1 MKTKP
6 EKQLKIALTSVL
18 IALLVV
24 VTGLAFVYKKHQVD
38 LLQKDL
44 KINVLMDE
52 IGEIK
57 SQNQK
62 MNEYFAA
69 EKGNLKEAVSQ
80 MVDVQKKVTEIGLDS
95 EKQKELQKNLAIANG
110 NLLQL
115 VQKKEETIHALKTQ
129 NRQESGTAIGK
140 EDGFVNILILGENA
154 GLTDTIMVASINTKT
169 RKVTLLSVP
178 RDLFYNGRK
187 INEYYEKFGMEEMQK
202 AIKAVT
208 GIAIEKYVVV
218 DMSSFVD
225 IIDQVGGIDLDV
237 PKNITDASYPGPNHT
252 YTTVS
257 FKKGYQ
263 HMNGT
268 TALKYARSR
277 KSTTDFDRSERQQQ
291 IILALRQKAE
301 EMNLKDDLG
310 KLSEMYT
317 AIKDKVATNIGP
329 LETLNYYNDYRTF
342 EIKSGNT
349 ISNQNYLYSTTNSA
363 GQYIL
368 LPQKNSYVALQGY
381 IKKLVNQ

>member
-24 VTGLAFVYKKHQVD
+24 VTGLAFVYKKHQLD

-62 MNEYFAA
+62 MNEYFTV

-80 MVDVQKKVTEIGLDS
+80 MTEVQKKVTEIGLDS
-95 EKQKELQKNLAIANG
+95 EKQKELQKNLAVANG

-129 NRQESGTAIGK
+129 SREGNGAVIGK
-140 EDGFVNILILGENA
+140 EDGFVNVLILGENV
-154 GLTDTIMVASINTKT
+154 GLTDTIMIASINTKT
-169 RKVTLLSVP
+169 RKITLLSVP

-187 INEYYEKFGMEEMQK
+187 INEYYEKFGMDEMQK

-237 PKNITDASYPGPNHT
+237 PKNITDSSYPGPNHT

-268 TALKYARSR
+268 SALKYARSR

-291 IILALRQKAE
+291 IIMALRQKAE

-310 KLSEMYT
+310 KLSEMYN
-317 AIKDKVATNIGP
+317 AIKDKVVTNIGP

-349 ISNQNYLYSTTNSA
+349 ISNQNYLYSTTNTA

-368 LPQKNSYVALQGY
+368 LPQKNSYVALQSY

>member
-24 VTGLAFVYKKHQVD
+24 VTGLAFVYKKHQLD

-62 MNEYFAA
+62 MNEYFTV

-80 MVDVQKKVTEIGLDS
+80 MTEVQKKVTEIGLDS
-95 EKQKELQKNLAIANG
+95 EKQKELQKNLAVANG

-129 NRQESGTAIGK
+129 SREGNGAVIGK
-140 EDGFVNILILGENA
+140 EDGFVNVLILGENA
-154 GLTDTIMVASINTKT
+154 GLTDTIMIASINTKT
-169 RKVTLLSVP
+169 RKITLLSVP

-187 INEYYEKFGMEEMQK
+187 INEYYEKFGMDEMQK

-237 PKNITDASYPGPNHT
+237 PKNITDSSYPGPNHT

-268 TALKYARSR
+268 SALKYARSR

-291 IILALRQKAE
+291 IIMALRQKAE

-310 KLSEMYT
+310 KLSEMYNT
-317 AIKDKVATNIGP
+317 IKDKVVTNIGP

-368 LPQKNSYVALQGY
+368 LPQKNSYVALQSY